1 MEQLEIELQSIIKD
15 LKALTQKMKRIARRV
30 DRIKK
35 AAAPKKSRVQ
45 PKAKAKKRRVAKKT
59 TRPTAFDT
67 VMDIIQR
74 SKEGVNTAQIK
85 AKTIFN
91 EKKIWDIVNRA
102 KKLGKIKS
110 PRKGFYVKK

>member
-1 MEQLEIELQSIIKD
+1 MEQLDRDLQSILKD
-15 LKALTQKMKRIARRV
+15 LKVLTLKTEKIARRV
-30 DRIKK
+30 ARLKK
-35 AAAPKKSRVQ
+35 AEAPKRSRVK

-59 TRPTAFDT
+59 TRATAFDT

-85 AKTIFN
+85 AKTIFD

-102 KKLGKIKS
+102 KRLGRIKS
-110 PRKGFYVKK
+110 PSKGVYVKK